1 MLDKQ
6 GSAGRVAR
14 GVQVAGGRYM
24 GEVQCRG
31 LMDSN
36 SFPQQAW
43 STEYRNIMRAPQVV
57 SAAAVAVVLLVAVAA
72 AAVSPVAAALQVKQ
86 RMLSVGLELVTFRSE
101 A

>member
-1 MLDKQ
+1 
-6 GSAGRVAR
+6 
-14 GVQVAGGRYM
+14 
-24 GEVQCRG
+24 
-31 LMDSN
+31 MDSN

-72 AAVSPVAAALQVKQ
+72 AAVSPVAAAPQVKQ
-86 RMLSVGLELVTFRSE
+86 RMLSVGLEPVTFRSE